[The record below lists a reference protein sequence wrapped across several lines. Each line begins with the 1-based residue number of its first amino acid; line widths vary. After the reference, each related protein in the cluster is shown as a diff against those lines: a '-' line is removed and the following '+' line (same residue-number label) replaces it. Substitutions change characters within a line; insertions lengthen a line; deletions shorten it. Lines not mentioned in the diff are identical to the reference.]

1 MAINMSLVCGGVCD
15 VESCDLLENL
25 CLNRVDTMAGE
36 YSLPNSPCQPLAGG
50 ILLEVFLFLYAML
63 ALAIVCDDYLC
74 VALERLCDEFL
85 IREDVAGATFMAF
98 GSAAPEVILNT
109 IGTIKQ
115 VKSWP
120 PSKEALEATN
130 LGVGAILGSGM
141 IAMLVIPGACALA
154 IDGGVDLLLKRRPLL
169 RDVVAYTI
177 SLGLLCVVFADGIIE
192 PYEGAILVIFYVIY
206 VLTVCFSPTIRQW
219 YRRRVLR
226 KVPKKRKSFVK
237 QRPSQKRGSQELQRP
252 LLATDDA
259 AGGGEEGERNDAE
272 TRSNPMH
279 GGKDQNIS
287 TAKVLFAS
295 IEDGPSPEDRKREE
309 EAGLVPNADA
319 GVVDD
324 ADGDN
329 AGITLLGDSGSE
341 GDPEKGARWLQTA
354 LKILSMPLNL
364 LFEYTC
370 INCEKD
376 GPYEHWYPL
385 TFVVSFLWVSWFS
398 TIISSVASRWIAFSP
413 SWANGSLFGLLCA
426 VGAEIPDT
434 IQSVTMA
441 RRGYG
446 SMAVSNAIGSQ
457 VLNICIG
464 LGLPW
469 LCASVSIPSWGHFRV
484 TDHANLQIAA
494 FFQFGAVVANFTV
507 LLGVAAVRG
516 ESKAKLSSLK
526 GYVLLA
532 CYVVVVVS
540 YVVVKFNATSE
551 VSPC

>member
-1 MAINMSLVCGGVCD
+1 MNNMSSLICGGVCD
-15 VESCDLLENL
+15 VTSCDLLENL
-25 CLNRVDTMAGE
+25 CLNQVDTVAGDF
-36 YSLPNSPCQPLAGG
+36 SLPDNPCRPLSGG
-50 ILLEVFLFLYAML
+50 IILEVFLFLYSML

-154 IDGGVDLLLKRRPLL
+154 IDGGVELLLKRRPLL
-169 RDVVAYTI
+169 RDVCAYTI
-177 SLGLLCVVFADGIIE
+177 SLGLLCIIFSDGIIE
-192 PYEGAILVIFYVIY
+192 PYEGGILVIFYVIY
-206 VLTVCFSPTIRQW
+206 VITVVFSPSIRQW
-219 YRRRVLR
+219 YRHRFLR

-237 QRPSQKRGSQELQRP
+237 QRPSQKRGSQELHTP

-259 AGGGEEGERNDAE
+259 AGAEEGGEGNGVGPI
-272 TRSNPMH
+272 SNPMH
-279 GGKDQNIS
+279 GGGDKRVS
-287 TAKVLFAS
+287 TAKVLFAA
-295 IEDGPSPEDRKREE
+295 IEDGPNPDEKKRNEDI
-309 EAGLVPNADA
+309 EAVA
-319 GVVDD
+319 GENGVDNIERD
-324 ADGDN
+324 DVN
-329 AGITLLGDSGSE
+329 VTILGDDGSE
-341 GDPEKGARWLQTA
+341 GEQEGQASTPRSA
-354 LKILSMPLNL
+354 LKILCMPLNV

-385 TFVVSFLWVSWFS
+385 TFVVSFLWVSLFS

-469 LCASVSIPSWGHFRV
+469 LCASASIPSWGSFRV

-507 LLGVAAVRG
+507 LLGVAVVRG
-516 ESKAKLSSLK
+516 EPKAILTSFK
-526 GYVLLA
+526 GYLLLA
-532 CYVVVVVS
+532 CYVVVVVA
-540 YVVVKFNATSE
+540 YVVVKFNGTTP
-551 VSPC
+551 VSTC